1 VLGKIEIVEVEDD
14 EEVVLKRE
22 KKVSDE

>member
-22 KKVSDE
+22 KKVSDK